1 MKTMKMML
9 VATFVILATIVGK
22 AQDKKTDFFAGKWA
36 TITVGT
42 PGGDGKGLIVL
53 TRNAEGKLTGYS
65 AAANGEGDKISF
77 SRVDEKE
84 KSVTVYFKARGYD
97 VYIYLEKV
105 DDNHLTG
112 STMDMFDTTATRVV
126 ETPTTTPAN

>member
-1 MKTMKMML
+1 MKTIKMIFAAAL
-9 VATFVILATIVGK
+9 LILASVTVK
-22 AQDKKTDFFAGKWA
+22 AQDKKADFFVGKWDCL
-36 TITVGT
+36 TVGT
-42 PGGDGKGLIVL
+42 PGGDGKSTIVL
-53 TRNAEGKLTGYS
+53 KRNADGKLTGALYS
-65 AAANGEGDKISF
+65 VTSTGNENPF

-84 KSVTVYFKARGYD
+84 KSVTVYFKANGYD

-126 ETPTTTPAN
+126 EKG

>member
-1 MKTMKMML
+1 MKMML
-9 VATFVILATIVGK
+9 VAILVIVATVTVK
-22 AQDKKTDFFAGKWA
+22 AQDKKSDFFVGKWA
-36 TITVGT
+36 TLTVGT

-65 AAANGEGDKISF
+65 SAANGEGEKTTF

-112 STMDMFDTTATRVV
+112 STMDMFDTTATRIV
-126 ETPTTTPAN
+126 ESATATETK

>member
-9 VATFVILATIVGK
+9 VATFVILATITGK
-22 AQDKKTDFFAGKWA
+22 AQDQKSDFFVGKWA
-36 TITVGT
+36 TVTIGT

-53 TRNAEGKLTGYS
+53 KRTAEGKLIGSSMGVDGTGEI
-65 AAANGEGDKISF
+65 AF
-77 SRVDEKE
+77 TRVDEKE

-97 VYIYLEKV
+97 VYIYLEKQ
-105 DDNHLTG
+105 DENHLTG
-112 STMDMFDTTATRVV
+112 STMDMFDTNATRVV

>member
-1 MKTMKMML
+1 MKTIKMIFAAAL
-9 VATFVILATIVGK
+9 FILASVTVK
-22 AQDKKTDFFAGKWA
+22 AQDKKDFFVGKWECV
-36 TITVGT
+36 TVGT
-42 PGGDGKGLIVL
+42 PGGDGKSTIILK
-53 TRNAEGKLTGYS
+53 RNEEGKLTGSLIAMTS
-65 AAANGEGDKISF
+65 AGSDNAF

-84 KSVTVYFKARGYD
+84 KSVTVYFKANGYD

-126 ETPTTTPAN
+126 EKG